1 MDRLK
6 WETEEEWRYTAHSIV
21 KYKPEFYN
29 EKGHYTKSE
38 WTGRWGVGRVYDG
51 HLVTLE
57 EYLEVEQKYVDA
69 VVKIMNLTECKY
81 LTVSYMEDTVQT
93 TKESILEM
101 LDRKNPFLQYDKLL
115 YNSYMKLYEG
125 RRFDVI
131 GIPDVIRLNLR
142 GYTYTA
148 LTNLHKK
155 LEIHFGFDYYMHF
168 NTKFPSDILREEIR
182 KIGLYLDPRSEA
194 KKRYQ

>member
-6 WETEEEWRYTAHSIV
+6 WEREQEWRYTTHSVV
-21 KYKPEFYN
+21 KYNPECF
-29 EKGHYTKSE
+29 KGKSHFTKNQ
-38 WTGRWGVGRVYDG
+38 WICMKDVGQVIGG
-51 HLVTLE
+51 HLVTLD
-57 EYLEVEQKYVDA
+57 EYLDVEQKYVDS
-69 VVKIMNLTECKY
+69 VIKIMELTDCKY
-81 LTVSYMEDTVQT
+81 LTVSYMEDTIQT

-131 GIPDVIRLNLR
+131 GIPDIIRLNLR

-148 LTNLHKK
+148 LTNLQKG
-155 LEIHFGFDYYMHF
+155 LEIHFGFDYYMYF
-168 NTKFPSDILREEIR
+168 NTKFPIDILREEIR
-182 KIGLYLDPRSEA
+182 KIGLYLDPSREDEI
-194 KKRYQ
+194 